1 MHMPTSLHQCLRQVT
16 AWMLFAACALLAPAV
31 LAGDL
36 QVSPISLEFSP
47 TEQAQGLW
55 LSNTGTA
62 TLRAQVRVQ
71 QWSQAGGVEI
81 LAATN
86 ELVAS
91 PPILEIPAG
100 QSQLVRI
107 IRLANDPPAR
117 ELSYRLLV
125 DELPDET
132 RAETSGLQLLLRYSI
147 PVFVLPGT
155 KVPAMPPGQ
164 PAPATDVST
173 LTARLQA
180 DNGGMLQVDNRGQ
193 QRVRISN
200 LIYVDVDGSRIE
212 LVPGLL
218 GYVLAGQ
225 QMQWPLPLP
234 GSANAGGTLKAK
246 FNDDAA
252 EQSLSLQPPVR

>member
-1 MHMPTSLHQCLRQVT
+1 MHMATCLNQRLRRST
-16 AWMLFAACALLAPAV
+16 AWMLVAACALLAPAV

-36 QVSPISLEFSP
+36 QVSPISLEFAP
-47 TEQAQGLW
+47 TDQAQGLW

-62 TLRAQVRVQ
+62 TLRAQLRAQ
-71 QWSQAGGVEI
+71 QWSQAGGEET
-81 LAATN
+81 LANTS

-91 PPILEIPAG
+91 PPILEIPPG

-107 IRLANDPPAR
+107 IRLAKDPSPR

-147 PVFVLPGT
+147 PVFVLPGGAAPT
-155 KVPAMPPGQ
+155 VASSQ
-164 PAPATDVST
+164 PAPATDISA
-173 LTARLQA
+173 LFASLQTG
-180 DNGGMLQVDNRGQ
+180 NGGVLQLDNRGL

-200 LIYVDVDGSRIE
+200 LVYVNADGSRIE

-234 GSANAGGTLKAK
+234 GSARAGGTLKAK
-246 FNDDAA
+246 FNNDAA
-252 EQSLSLQPPVR
+252 EQTLSLQPPVR

>member
-1 MHMPTSLHQCLRQVT
+1 MHMATSLHRCLRQVT
-16 AWMLFAACALLAPAV
+16 IWMLAAACALLAPAV

-71 QWSQAGGVEI
+71 QWSQAGGEEI
-81 LAATN
+81 LSATS

-91 PPILEIPAG
+91 PPILQIPAG

-107 IRLANDPPAR
+107 IRLANDPPTR

-132 RAETSGLQLLLRYSI
+132 RDETSGLQLLLRYSI
-147 PVFVLPGT
+147 PVFVLPGGAPT
-155 KVPAMPPGQ
+155 IPPGQ
-164 PAPATDVST
+164 PVTATDVST

-193 QRVRISN
+193 QRARISN
-200 LIYVDVDGSRIE
+200 LVYVNADGSRVE

-218 GYVLAGQ
+218 GFVLAGQ
-225 QMQWPLPLP
+225 QLQWPLPLP
-234 GSANAGGTLKAK
+234 GSAHAGGTLKAK
-246 FNDDAA
+246 FNNDAA
-252 EQSLSLQPPVR
+252 EQTLSLQPPVR